1 MGGPKEVKDV
11 FCSANRCLRSAA
23 PVVCLHLSPK
33 VAMPIRMLIAAF
45 ALMLVPASGRASD
58 DDNPYKNS
66 KIGDFA
72 IYKMTMKV
80 AGQVLEGT
88 MTQTVI
94 EKSEKEVILQVTSK
108 IGGRAFPEQRTKMDI
123 TKPFDPTKTN
133 TLQVGVDA
141 KVEKGKEGKEKLKV
155 AGKEF
160 DTVWTNYKVT
170 GKAGDQDIESE
181 MKVWMSKDLT
191 GALARIEM
199 KLTAGGMTV
208 EATMELTEK
217 GSKK

>member
-1 MGGPKEVKDV
+1 M
-11 FCSANRCLRSAA
+11 SI
-23 PVVCLHLSPK
+23 HLW
-33 VAMPIRMLIAAF
+33 IAAF
-45 ALMLVPASGRASD
+45 ALMLIPATGRTAD

-66 KIGDFA
+66 KNGDYA
-72 IYKMTMKV
+72 IYKVTMKV
-80 AGQVLEGT
+80 AGQTLEGT
-88 MTQTVI
+88 RTQTVI

-108 IGGRAFPEQRTKMDI
+108 IGGRGLPELRTKIDI
-123 TKPFDPTKTN
+123 TKPFDPTNTN
-133 TLQVGVDA
+133 TLQLGVDA

-170 GKAGDQDIESE
+170 GKVGGQDIESE

-191 GALARIEM
+191 GAIARIEM

-208 EATMELTEK
+208 EATQELTEK
-217 GSKK
+217 GSQK

>member
-1 MGGPKEVKDV
+1 M
-11 FCSANRCLRSAA
+11 STRL
-23 PVVCLHLSPK
+23 
-33 VAMPIRMLIAAF
+33 LIAAL
-45 ALMLVPASGRASD
+45 ALMLVPAAGRAAD

-80 AGQVLEGT
+80 AGQNLEGT
-88 MTQTVI
+88 MTQTVT
-94 EKSEKEVILQVTSK
+94 EKSEKEVILQVTGK
-108 IGGRAFPEQRTKMDI
+108 IGGRDLPEQRTKIDI

-133 TLQVGVDA
+133 ALQAGLDV

-155 AGKEF
+155 AGKDY

-170 GKAGDQDIESE
+170 GKAGGLEIESE
-181 MKVWMSKDLT
+181 MKAWMSKDLT
-191 GALARIEM
+191 GAVARIEM
-199 KLTAGGMTV
+199 KSTAAGMTF
-208 EATMELTEK
+208 EATIELTEK